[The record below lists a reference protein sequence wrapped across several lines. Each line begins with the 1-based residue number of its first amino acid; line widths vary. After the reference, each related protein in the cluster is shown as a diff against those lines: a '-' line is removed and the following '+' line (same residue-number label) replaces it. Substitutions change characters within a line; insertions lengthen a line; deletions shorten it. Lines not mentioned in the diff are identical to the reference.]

1 MSKKKHSTPNIPAAT
16 VLRLRLDGLWQNPSL
31 PTQTSEQIENDL
43 QTLARNSKPDQFI
56 MVLLNTL
63 QGTPPLVRE
72 HLEKILPD
80 WLARHHYLESLAEL
94 LPQGK
99 VGGEAALIAQ
109 HWLTAAGRSVGIPED
124 KRQSTF
130 HSAYQISDEWQSAL
144 IILWYSNPQRTRA
157 SGIQFLIDR
166 NPPWHGSLKDIIAL
180 STKMPQQLK
189 ERYVDIWEKRGQAM
203 KPVSAAEAKYI
214 ILTALKDNQT
224 AQIRIPKE
232 FMMLREQFYE
242 HVLTLP
248 DIPETPNFTL
258 EDFHTISQIERK
270 AEEVMY
276 FEEKVG
282 RRVIGDDGKEVFIGA
297 DLANTMMEWDRE
309 GWENADDDE

>member
-16 VLRLRLDGLWQNPSL
+16 VLRLRLEGLWQNPSL
-31 PTQTSEQIENDL
+31 PTQPAEQIENDL

-56 MVLLNTL
+56 VVLLNTF
-63 QGTPPLVRE
+63 QGAPSLARE
-72 HLEKILPD
+72 HLEKILPN
-80 WLARHHYLESLAEL
+80 WLARQPYLELLEEL
-94 LPQGK
+94 LPQRK
-99 VGGEAALIAQ
+99 VSGEAAIIAQ
-109 HWLTAAGRSVGIPED
+109 RWLTAAGRGVGIPED

-130 HSAYQISDEWQSAL
+130 HSAYHISDEWQSAL

-203 KPVSAAEAKYI
+203 KPLSAAEAKRI

-224 AQIRIPKE
+224 AHIRIPRE
-232 FMMLREQFYE
+232 FVALREQFFE

-248 DIPETPNFTL
+248 DTPATPHFTL
-258 EDFHTISQIERK
+258 EDFHTISQTGRA
-270 AEEVMY
+270 AEEVMR

-282 RRVIGDDGKEVFIGA
+282 RRIIAADGKEIFIGA
-297 DLANTMMEWDRE
+297 DLANTMMELDRE
-309 GWENADDDE
+309 GWENADDE